1 LATFHVKLFVRQSF
15 LTILTKRIVAK
26 FNPKPKIL
34 RSISAVYLSPTTYQ
48 GSYQS
53 AIISSSKMKLQQFSD
68 ALYQKLLSKTA
79 KERSERAI
87 LWIAFASFIIHL
99 LIIGLVHF
107 GIIPLTQP
115 SYLLKSPI
123 AAIYTPFSFILVY
136 EVYLLVYYLPKSTS
150 TYISKQ
156 YEIIT
161 LIIIRRLF
169 KDLSDLSLSSNWFS
183 IKNDLQ
189 FTYDLVASV
198 VLFYLI
204 YLFQVQQSKTYRM
217 VEKDQVHIASISK
230 FIQAKKAIATAL
242 VPILF
247 VSAIYSFLHWSIGI
261 FQPYETDVISFKN
274 INNIF
279 FEQFFNTLIIADVI
293 LLLFSFFHTDE
304 FHKVIRNSGFI
315 ISTILIR
322 LSFSVEGIINTLLIV
337 TAILFGL
344 LVFVIYNKFEK
355 QLASVENKKIDRNE

>member
-1 LATFHVKLFVRQSF
+1 MESQNF
-15 LTILTKRIVAK
+15 
-26 FNPKPKIL
+26 FNK
-34 RSISAVYLSPTTYQ
+34 V
-48 GSYQS
+48 
-53 AIISSSKMKLQQFSD
+53 
-68 ALYQKLLSKTA
+68 YQKLLSEKT
-79 KERSERAI
+79 KESSEKAI
-87 LWIAFASFIIHL
+87 LWIALVSFIVHL
-99 LIIGLVHF
+99 LIIGLVNF
-107 GIIPLTQP
+107 NIIPINEPTN
-115 SYLLKSPI
+115 LLRNPI

-150 TYISKQ
+150 IYISKQ

-169 KDLSDLSLSSNWFS
+169 KDLSDLSLSPDWFNL
-183 IKNDLQ
+183 KNDLQ

-204 YLFQVQQSKTYRM
+204 YLFHVQRIKVYRKVDESKAQY
-217 VEKDQVHIASISK
+217 KSISK
-230 FIQAKKAIATAL
+230 FINAKKWIATAL

-247 VSAIYSFLHWSIGI
+247 FIAIYSFLSWSAGVFSSNAAIG
-261 FQPYETDVISFKN
+261 ISFKN

-279 FEQFFNTLIIADVI
+279 FEQFFNILVIADVI

-322 LSFSVEGIINTLLIV
+322 VSFSVSGIISTALII

-344 LVFVIYNKFEK
+344 MVLVIHNKFEK
-355 QLASVENKKIDRNE
+355 QLASETIKESSDSNNKLID

>member
-1 LATFHVKLFVRQSF
+1 MELP
-15 LTILTKRIVAK
+15 K
-26 FNPKPKIL
+26 FSEI
-34 RSISAVYLSPTTYQ
+34 
-48 GSYQS
+48 
-53 AIISSSKMKLQQFSD
+53 
-68 ALYQKLLSKTA
+68 LYQKLLSEKT
-79 KERSERAI
+79 KENSEKAI
-87 LWIAFASFIIHL
+87 LWIALVSFIIHL
-99 LIIGLVHF
+99 LIIGLVNF
-107 GIIPLTQP
+107 NIISVNEP
-115 SYLLKSPI
+115 SNLLKSPI

-150 TYISKQ
+150 IYISKQ

-169 KDLSDLSLSSNWFS
+169 KDLSDLSFSPDWFNL
-183 IKNDLQ
+183 KNDLQ

-198 VLFYLI
+198 ILFYLI
-204 YLFQVQQSKTYRM
+204 YLFHIQRIKIYRKVDESKTQF
-217 VEKDQVHIASISK
+217 KSISK
-230 FIQAKKAIATAL
+230 FINAKKLIATAL

-247 VSAIYSFLHWSIGI
+247 IIAIYSFLSWSIGI
-261 FQPYETDVISFKN
+261 FSSNDAIGISFKN

-279 FEQFFNTLIIADVI
+279 FEQFFNILIIADVI

-322 LSFSVEGIINTLLIV
+322 ISFSVSGIISTALII

-344 LVFVIYNKFEK
+344 LVLVIHNKFEK
-355 QLASVENKKIDRNE
+355 QLASEEIKESSNGEL